1 LKQRYASFCQ
11 ETFNQGLENSDVTM
25 IQFSLERVA
34 VISELIKKFNI
45 NISSSTNKEIV
56 LMRFIVET
64 RIDSYLKEFSEPQFL
79 KIDQNSKIFQSDFE
93 AFFENLNNKYKFLKE
108 VNTHLQNQFPQN
120 NFTNLES
127 DCVNSLNKN
136 INEQFSSAEMNLNEI
151 LIAPEILQ
159 NDLND
164 FFTHYYNVKSFEKKM
179 NNAFIKNR
187 KRKIESSLLEKIIK
201 QIDTMSE
208 SITTKDL
215 ESASHI
221 FIRVKTYSNRLYV
234 FKESIDEKLD
244 KIMNVYIEKNGGFEI
259 IGKLGMLLK
268 KNIDGSRILTEHKC
282 FEAHN
287 RSLFNRKTL
296 SQDIDYVLKDLRGDA
311 IDEKKLA
318 SSYRAFKTKF
328 DSLIEDY
335 LYPKIDFDTFKSNLS
350 LFVSNILK
358 NTNNG
363 EWTEKTLEDL
373 PILIAHIFALWTL
386 LNAGQYF
393 QMQGDKKTFLFL
405 PHPAQVVS
413 IFRILGI
420 GYEMDTMKILKEKFN
435 LTQKDLSLKKNF
447 VQIGTGEG
455 KSVTL
460 AVTAVVLSILGFD
473 VYCVCYSDYLSKRDF
488 NAFRTLFDVL
498 ELKKFIHYGTFNKIC
513 EDEINKEG
521 DVRKI
526 VEDLI
531 LDGKLSNINEQKRSS
546 IRPRVLLIDEVDVF
560 FSKDFYGNSYRPSLN
575 LSDKT
580 INDLISLIWKER
592 KNEGK

>member
-1 LKQRYASFCQ
+1 LFCQ
-11 ETFNQGLENSDVTM
+11 ETFNQGLEKSDVQM
-25 IQFSLERVA
+25 LKFSLETMLVF
-34 VISELIKKFNI
+34 SGFIKKFNI
-45 NISSSTNKEIV
+45 NLPSSSPETITYDEMKIQ
-56 LMRFIVET
+56 VEAK
-64 RIDSYLKEFSEPQFL
+64 IEESLKEFSDPKFL

-93 AFFENLNNKYKFLKE
+93 GFFENLDAKYKFLNE
-108 VNTHLQNQFPQN
+108 VNSNLQMQFPQN
-120 NFTNLES
+120 NFASLES
-127 DCVNSLNKN
+127 ECVNSLNKN
-136 INEQFSSAEMNLNEI
+136 INDVFSCAEMSLEKI
-151 LIAPEILQ
+151 LLASEILQ

-164 FFTHYYNVKSFEKKM
+164 FFSNYYNAKSFEKKM
-179 NNAFIKNR
+179 SSIFLKNR
-187 KRKIESSLLEKIIK
+187 KAKIDSVLIEKINK
-201 QIDTMSE
+201 RIDQLSE
-208 SITTKDL
+208 SIVTKDL
-215 ESASHI
+215 ETASKI
-221 FIRVKTYSNRLYV
+221 FIQIKTYSNRLYV

-244 KIMNVYIEKNGGFEI
+244 KIMNAYIEKNGGFEI

-318 SSYRAFKTKF
+318 DSYKAFKTKF

-335 LYPKIDFDTFKSNLS
+335 LNPKIDFDTFKSNLS

-413 IFRILGI
+413 IFRMLGV
-420 GYEMDTMKILKEKFN
+420 GYEMDTMKKLKEKFR
-435 LTQKDLSLKKNF
+435 LTQKDFFLKKNL

-473 VYCVCYSDYLSKRDF
+473 VYCVCYSDYLSKRDY
-488 NAFRTLFDVL
+488 NAFKTLFDNL
-498 ELKKFIHYGTFNKIC
+498 DLQKHIHYGTFNKIC

-575 LSDKT
+575 LTDKA
-580 INDLISLIWKER
+580 IKDLIWYIWKER
-592 KNEGK
+592 KNPGKFYF

>member
-25 IQFSLERVA
+25 IQFSLERAA

-215 ESASHI
+215 EAASHI

-420 GYEMDTMKILKEKFN
+420 GYEIDKMKILKEKFN

-473 VYCVCYSDYLSKRDF
+473 VYCVCYSDYLSKRDY
-488 NAFRTLFDVL
+488 NAFKILFDVL

-531 LDGKLSNINEQKRSS
+531 LEGKLSNINEQKQASL
-546 IRPRVLLIDEVDVF
+546 RPRVLLIDEVDVF